1 MTDSRD
7 LAAVASPVERLGSRA
22 RRFFASFHPRLDV
35 GDRSLAEEWLTPR
48 QLALFGSQSAADQ
61 RHSIAVARVLLRSGY
76 SSRDLIVAAL
86 LHDVGKREAAFTP
99 WHRTAIVVAEAAAP
113 WLLRLLA
120 RHRRVKWLA
129 PFWAHTIHAAAGSEF
144 AARAGVS
151 DRAVYLI
158 RSHHTRR
165 PDGDEELCMLTWADS
180 HA

>member
-1 MTDSRD
+1 MPTTG
-7 LAAVASPVERLGSRA
+7 VASPLARLELRA
-22 RRFFASFHPRLDV
+22 RRFFSSFRPRLEA
-35 GDRSLAEEWLTPR
+35 GDRSLAEEWLNPR
-48 QLALFGSQSAADQ
+48 QMALFGSQSGADQ
-61 RHSIAVARVLLRSGY
+61 KHSIAVARLLLRSGY

-86 LHDVGKREAAFTP
+86 LHDVGKREAVFTP
-99 WHRTAIVVAEAAAP
+99 WHRTAIVVTEAIAP

-120 RHRRVKWLA
+120 RRRHVKLLA
-129 PFWAHTIHAAAGSEF
+129 PFWAHTVHAAAGSEF

-165 PDGDEELCMLTWADS
+165 PAGDEELCMLGWADS